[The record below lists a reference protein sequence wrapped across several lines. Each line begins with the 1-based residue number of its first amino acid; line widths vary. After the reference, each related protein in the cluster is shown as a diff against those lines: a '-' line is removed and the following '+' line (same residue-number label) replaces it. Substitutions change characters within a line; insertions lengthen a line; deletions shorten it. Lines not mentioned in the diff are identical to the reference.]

1 MGGTEHTIGITK
13 VKLSLQLN
21 PDNIK
26 NASFMKVKAIVI
38 EAKSYDI
45 LVGSKVLYPMG
56 FTLEFWKKKASYR
69 PGWQAGDE
77 CGNTDSNFF
86 ALDPKIV
93 PKLGN
98 LRFGNSK
105 TRETGW

>member
-1 MGGTEHTIGITK
+1 
-13 VKLSLQLN
+13 LWDLQS
-21 PDNIK
+21 K
-26 NASFMKVKAIVI
+26 ETVI
-38 EAKSYDI
+38 EAFDMIVDENNVLLVIDI
-45 LVGSKVLYPMG
+45 
-56 FTLEFWKKKASYR
+56 
-69 PGWQAGDE
+69 

-105 TRETGW
+105 MGETG

>member
-1 MGGTEHTIGITK
+1 MKNTYILIWIHQVCK
-13 VKLSLQLN
+13 VQAVDDGPL
-21 PDNIK
+21 
-26 NASFMKVKAIVI
+26 
-38 EAKSYDI
+38 I
-45 LVGSKVLYPMG
+45 LDL
-56 FTLEFWKKKASYR
+56 
-69 PGWQAGDE
+69 

-105 TRETGW
+105 TGKTG

>member
-1 MGGTEHTIGITK
+1 VDLLQT
-13 VKLSLQLN
+13 SL
-21 PDNIK
+21 
-26 NASFMKVKAIVI
+26 
-38 EAKSYDI
+38 
-45 LVGSKVLYPMG
+45 
-56 FTLEFWKKKASYR
+56 
-69 PGWQAGDE
+69 

-105 TRETGW
+105 TGENGLVKSLVIRTGVKPEGNKYLPGLDTKVSYGTV